1 MRTLMNSQM
10 MNKSLGGHI
19 IAVPLSVALSPN
31 AENVIVA
38 RDGIASIDIHPI
50 PQPQTSNSSSS
61 SSLLLSH
68 LVSLH
73 KKQTLECTSQPLAV
87 SCLSSDGSVL
97 VLVREPD
104 YLLHFQC
111 TDAGEFKNISS
122 SSPFSSALKGAV
134 TSEDIIMPLT
144 TLERDEDGGWLLQ
157 KSKVNNPPDTNNQ
170 GKETED
176 GPPKQSGLHW
186 NDAGRKETAK
196 QAEQRRRKRRR
207 EEPKK
212 VKGAEN

>member
-1 MRTLMNSQM
+1 M
-10 MNKSLGGHI
+10 
-19 IAVPLSVALSPN
+19 
-31 AENVIVA
+31 
-38 RDGIASIDIHPI
+38 
-50 PQPQTSNSSSS
+50 
-61 SSLLLSH
+61 
-68 LVSLH
+68 
-73 KKQTLECTSQPLAV
+73 
-87 SCLSSDGSVL
+87 CLSDGSVL